1 MSSKSL
7 LAIVLIN
14 STPRYYSQNKKW
26 AKQFKDVFLTKNF
39 LDYLTRPRANIN
51 SLNTKE
57 LHEEWKKQKNKNG
70 QTFEKFLKD
79 VLDKQ
84 YKNRHQDTSRNL
96 FQVLP
101 HNNFQIVDVNNAKNQ
116 IGNLDKNQAVWPYVI
131 SFKDYELVCKNELI
145 TLEDYAKFYL
155 QNLINR

>member
-1 MSSKSL
+1 M
-7 LAIVLIN
+7 
-14 STPRYYSQNKKW
+14 
-26 AKQFKDVFLTKNF
+26 TKTF

-79 VLDKQ
+79 ILDKQ

-101 HNNFQIVDVNNAKNQ
+101 HNNF
-116 IGNLDKNQAVWPYVI
+116 
-131 SFKDYELVCKNELI
+131 
-145 TLEDYAKFYL
+145 
-155 QNLINR
+155 